1 MCIIWSEFDPFQTM
15 VVWQLR
21 LQNEDCEMW
30 MWVMLD
36 LSIFWLN
43 FKFHRK
49 FNQNLVAHTPY
60 ILTRKFCTIKLKSS
74 PSFLTCLPEFIHFS
88 SIMSLFFVE
97 IYFILL
103 QIKVYRYF
111 KIGRKFYSWLVLSK
125 DINNI
130 IQGQLSCG
138 LYQAITQSY
147 LQLLA
152 RYSHVTNTRLIHLS
166 KIICSQALF
175 LSNLN
180 FNV

>member
-1 MCIIWSEFDPFQTM
+1 MTSFGLE
-15 VVWQLR
+15 
-21 LQNEDCEMW
+21 
-30 MWVMLD
+30 
-36 LSIFWLN
+36 IFIRHLYT
-43 FKFHRK
+43 
-49 FNQNLVAHTPY
+49 QQ
-60 ILTRKFCTIKLKSS
+60 
-74 PSFLTCLPEFIHFS
+74 
-88 SIMSLFFVE
+88 
-97 IYFILL
+97 ILL

-111 KIGRKFYSWLVLSK
+111 KIGRKFYSWLVSSK

-166 KIICSQALF
+166 KIIRSQALF

-180 FNV
+180 FNVQFLVILCLLRSVHLCFSVLIKIKQNKKIGHVF